1 MCNAGACSDEHDQTI
16 KSAALGGDHIV
27 LCTQAGTVLSAGL
40 DNFGQSSGRKTSN
53 NFSIQRMHNRAATD
67 LRPAICKR
75 QAGRGRGLPLPGF
88 VGRRPRLGLGRQ
100 HGRAGGRRRL
110 VEVFGAVPCGGPGR
124 PRGPPLGQRNAR
136 GHGAGGGAR
145 GRGGAPLCGRHGGTG
160 GGLLCWGSNKHG
172 QCGSAPG
179 TSVPEPTLVGSLG
192 GLCVVHASAGL
203 GHTAACTDS
212 GSVYC
217 WGWNSNGQLGYPGEG
232 IGHIDWQ
239 PALVEGRELDEEH
252 VRKVACGSRHTVA
265 LCTSGRAYGW
275 GWNEHGQLGLGRS
288 SACQGSASL
297 INVPL
302 TVSDVACGQW
312 HTLLVTDG

>member
-53 NFSIQRMHNRAATD
+53 KGCTIA
-67 LRPAICKR
+67 LRPTCGLQSVSVKLVA
-75 QAGRGRGLPLPGF
+75 AGDCHCLALSVDGR
-88 VGRRPRLGLGRQ
+88 VW
-100 HGRAGGRRRL
+100 AWGGNMD
-110 VEVFGAVPCGGPGR
+110 
-124 PRGPPLGQRNAR
+124 GQV
-136 GHGAGGGAR
+136 GAGGLSRSLGPSLVAGPGAPAGRPSGSATPGATGQAVAHVAAGAR
-145 GRGGAPLCGRHGGTG
+145 HSVAVTAG